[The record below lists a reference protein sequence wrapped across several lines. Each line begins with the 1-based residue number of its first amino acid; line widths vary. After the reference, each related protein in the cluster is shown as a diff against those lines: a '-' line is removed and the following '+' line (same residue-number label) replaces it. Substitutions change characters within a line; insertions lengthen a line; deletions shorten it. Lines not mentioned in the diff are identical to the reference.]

1 VSLAGCAFAV
11 PGEYVNMV
19 FIDFDRVDVLIVILA
34 AYFPAYVGYDVEVV
48 VFD

>member
-11 PGEYVNMV
+11 PGEYVNMG
-19 FIDFDRVDVLIVILA
+19 FIDFDCVDVLVVILA
-34 AYFPAYVGYDVEVV
+34 AYFPAYVRDYVEVL